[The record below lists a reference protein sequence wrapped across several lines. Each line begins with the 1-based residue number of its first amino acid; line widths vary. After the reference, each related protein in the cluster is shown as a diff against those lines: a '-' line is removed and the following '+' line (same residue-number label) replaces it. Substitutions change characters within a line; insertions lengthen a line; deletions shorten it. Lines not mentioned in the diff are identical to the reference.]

1 MTRRHAFTLA
11 ALLVA
16 ASVISVVVLTLP
28 QSPPGGSPTTS
39 PTPTPVTSPPAT
51 PTPTPT
57 PKPTPTGGPPPNTVH
72 TADAYRAHY
81 NGAYV
86 GWDRL
91 IEAGKKV
98 PKNSAACRSAWQ
110 QARRD
115 PGLNWDK
122 AGYLCLNRLVGR
134 GFKPQGIS
142 GSGAIQGYRIAG
154 KPAARR
160 NIVLVTS
167 YSTARQPKLRFPNVP
182 GRTEAT
188 RLTVIDLDR
197 SRYNTVELVKPDEDD
212 TFVSLGSH
220 GSGLAWVGQY
230 LYSSS
235 RTALWMYNA
244 DDLMQIDGHFVLPAV
259 ARWSVAGNG
268 GLSSLGLER
277 TRRETRLISITYS
290 ETGTAWSHTFPLDA
304 TGLLRRSKQR
314 AADEL
319 TLTSSYGPGPD
330 LVHSTASSI
339 VPGSNYQGIGAI
351 GRHRIANSSSLM
363 LDGRRRG
370 DNLVILEKKTR
381 MIARFSMPKE
391 NLESLYLDPRRRR
404 YVTIT
409 EHGQQFLFW
418 LPVDHLLDRAGV
430 ED

>member
-16 ASVISVVVLTLP
+16 ASVISVAVLVLP
-28 QSPPGGSPTTS
+28 QPRPSSGPTTS
-39 PTPTPVTSPPAT
+39 PTPIPVTSPP
-51 PTPTPT
+51 PIPTPT
-57 PKPTPTGGPPPNTVH
+57 PKPTPTGGPPPGSVH

-81 NGAYV
+81 DGRYV

-91 IEAGKKV
+91 LEGGKKL
-98 PKNSAACRSAWQ
+98 PKNSAVCRAAWQ

-115 PGLNWDK
+115 PALDWGK

-142 GSGAIQGYRIAG
+142 GTGAVQGYRIAG
-154 KPAARR
+154 KPAAHR
-160 NIVLVTS
+160 NIVLVSS
-167 YSTARQPKLRFPNVP
+167 YSTAPQPKLRFPNSP

-197 SRYNTVELVKPDEDD
+197 SRYNTVELVKPAGDD
-212 TFVSLGSH
+212 SFVALGSH
-220 GSGLAWVGQY
+220 GSGLAWAGQY

-244 DDLMQIDGHFVLPAV
+244 DDLMEIDGHFVLPAV
-259 ARWSVAGNG
+259 TRWSVAGHG
-268 GLSSLGLER
+268 GLSSLGLDR
-277 TRRETRLISITYS
+277 TRGRTDLISITYS
-290 ETGTAWSHTFPLDA
+290 ETGTAWSHTLPLDS
-304 TGLLRRSKQR
+304 TGRLRQSTKR
-314 AADEL
+314 AMNEL
-319 TLTSSYGPGPD
+319 TLTSTYGPGPSPAY
-330 LVHSTASSI
+330 STVSSI
-339 VPGSNYQGIGAI
+339 VPGTNYQGIGAI

-363 LDGRRRG
+363 LDGRRHG
-370 DNLVILEKKTR
+370 DNVVILETKTR

-409 EHGQQFLFW
+409 EHGKQFLFW
-418 LPVDHLLDRAGV
+418 LPVDHLIKQATR
-430 ED
+430 

>member
-28 QSPPGGSPTTS
+28 QSRPSDGPT
-39 PTPTPVTSPPAT
+39 PLPTPVTSPPTTPAAT
-51 PTPTPT
+51 PTPV
-57 PKPTPTGGPPPNTVH
+57 PTGGPPPRTVQ
-72 TADAYRAHY
+72 TADAYRARY
-81 NGAYV
+81 NGAYI
-86 GWDRL
+86 GWDGL
-91 IEAGKKV
+91 IEAGKKL
-98 PKNSAACRSAWQ
+98 PKNNAACRSAWQ

-115 PGLNWDK
+115 PALNWDK

-142 GSGAIQGYRIAG
+142 GSGAVQGYRIDG

-167 YSTARQPKLRFPNVP
+167 YSIARQPKLRFPNTP

-197 SRYNTVELVKPDEDD
+197 SRYNTVELVKPAGDD

-259 ARWSVAGNG
+259 ARWSVTGNG

-277 TRRETRLISITYS
+277 TRRATRLISITYS

-304 TGLLRRSKQR
+304 TGQLRRSKQR
-314 AADEL
+314 AKAEL

-330 LVHSTASSI
+330 LIRSTASSI

-370 DNLVILEKKTR
+370 DNVVILENKTR

-418 LPVDHLLDRAGV
+418 LPVDHLIKQATR
-430 ED
+430 